1 MATVLY
7 LAMKEEEFV
16 PLMSPSVKTGWLDCC
31 FSRSDPGLDCLPSS
45 LPSGSLLIL
54 TDRLPF
60 RDHDPVLIAQQLSQ
74 TVTALDC
81 AAVLLDFE
89 QPSVP
94 ELAKLAMHL
103 TSTLPCSVAVSD
115 LYAKN
120 MDCPVFL
127 PPSPH
132 HIPLAEYIRP
142 WTGREIWL
150 DLARNAETLTVTSSG
165 SSAESA
171 PWFDAPRLEHT
182 DQNLHCHYC
191 IQTTDT
197 SVRFLLR
204 RTNEDMIAILQDAE
218 ALGIRNCVALYQEWK
233 EK

>member
-16 PLMSPSVKTGWLDCC
+16 PLMAPSVKTGWLDCC

-94 ELAKLAMHL
+94 ELAKLAIIL
-103 TSTLPCSVAVSD
+103 
-115 LYAKN
+115 
-120 MDCPVFL
+120 FL
-127 PPSPH
+127 PYVILRPS
-132 HIPLAEYIRP
+132 
-142 WTGREIWL
+142 
-150 DLARNAETLTVTSSG
+150 
-165 SSAESA
+165 
-171 PWFDAPRLEHT
+171 
-182 DQNLHCHYC
+182 
-191 IQTTDT
+191 
-197 SVRFLLR
+197 SVVNLR
-204 RTNEDMIAILQDAE
+204 RAE
-218 ALGIRNCVALYQEWK
+218 PSTRFWDLVSLV
-233 EK
+233 